1 MPFIRNMLKNNSTK
15 TPIHTEKYRCSVCD
29 VEVQMFIAKIA
40 QEHIK
45 GKRHQKMLKLVKWI
59 ELD

>member
-1 MPFIRNMLKNNSTK
+1 MLKNNSTK